1 MNKEVVVHIQNGIL
15 LSHKKEYI
23 WVSSNEVGEPRAYY
37 TEWSQSEREKHI
49 LYINAYRWNLEK
61 WYSWAYLQGRNTDTD
76 IEDRLVDTVGEG
88 GDGTNWESST
98 KTYTL
103 PYVKQTAS
111 GNLLYNRESFNLVR
125 HSNLEGWNRAVG
137 GREVPEEGDI
147 CILIAESCCCM
158 PETNTTL

>member
-1 MNKEVVVHIQNGIL
+1 MKHYSVIQRNKFESVELRWMNLEPFIQN
-15 LSHKKEYI
+15 E
-23 WVSSNEVGEPRAYY
+23 VS
-37 TEWSQSEREKHI
+37 QKHI

-88 GDGTNWESST
+88 GDGTNWQSST
-98 KTYTL
+98 ETYTL
-103 PYVKQTAS
+103 AYVKQTAS
-111 GNLLYNRESFNLVR
+111 GNLLYNRDSFNLVR

-137 GREVPEEGDI
+137 GREVPEDGDI
-147 CILIAESCCCM
+147 RILIAESCCCM